1 MKPRKCRICREPFT
15 PTRPLQRV
23 CCGTCAIADAILVR
37 QRKEAR
43 EHRAAVAKAKS
54 RAEWMREAQAAF
66 NRWIR
71 ARDAVKPCISCGRM
85 HQGQIHA
92 GHYRTTKAA
101 PELRFHP
108 LNVHA
113 QCAPCNTHLSG
124 NLIEYRIG
132 LANRIGSAAV
142 EWLEGPHEPARYT
155 IDELREIKAG
165 FTAWAK
171 ELEAA

>member
-1 MKPRKCRICREPFT
+1 MEFIKVK
-15 PTRPLQRV
+15 PLQTA
-23 CCGTCAIADAILVR
+23 CSLECAIVLANMASAKRAKKIAKID
-37 QRKEAR
+37 
-43 EHRAAVAKAKS
+43 RAAVRQARDGLKS
-54 RAEWMREAQAAF
+54 RANWMAEAQSAF

-71 ARDAVKPCISCGRM
+71 LRDHGMPCISCGRM

-108 LNVHA
+108 DNVHA

-132 LANRIGSAAV
+132 LITRIGLASV
-142 EWLEGPHEPARYT
+142 DWLEGPHDQAKYT
-155 IDELREIKAG
+155 IDELREIRDG
-165 FTAWAK
+165 FRAWAR
-171 ELEAA
+171 EMER